1 MYVEDGLQTGEF
13 MIINGTTVKII
24 GCYLLFYIDCQN
36 NCINR
41 FFLTKFYKN
50 FASANIRTTITTRYL
65 SSVDNTI
72 IVRYLKRDRKFKM
85 YDSNMYPEDGS
96 ETSNCSFSLS

>member
-13 MIINGTTVKII
+13 MIIDGTTVKII

-41 FFLTKFYKN
+41 FFLTK
-50 FASANIRTTITTRYL
+50 I
-65 SSVDNTI
+65 
-72 IVRYLKRDRKFKM
+72 
-85 YDSNMYPEDGS
+85 
-96 ETSNCSFSLS
+96 